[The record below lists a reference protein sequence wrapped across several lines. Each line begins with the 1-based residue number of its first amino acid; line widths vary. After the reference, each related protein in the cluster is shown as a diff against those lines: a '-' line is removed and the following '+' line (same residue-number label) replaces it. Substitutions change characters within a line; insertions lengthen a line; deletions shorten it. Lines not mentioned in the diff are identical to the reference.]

1 MNKTNTKE
9 KKKRGRKPKNNV
21 IVNDNPVF
29 ETHNNEYIIKLN
41 SVNIH
46 NNQNID
52 NIGENDYCHQNS
64 IITNNIS
71 ELCWNCCEK
80 LNSNNIYGIPII
92 YKNKI
97 FYTYGDF
104 CSFECGL
111 RYIKDNFDSNKFLEI
126 SSYTNLYKKEILNN
140 DDIINIAP
148 HRLLLK
154 KFGGNLSIDEYRSN
168 NIKYGNNILN
178 IPIGTQL
185 YHTFEENKEILDS
198 NNDNSDLR
206 LYRTKTK
213 TNSDIKSILNL

>member
-29 ETHNNEYIIKLN
+29 ETHNNDYIIKLN

-52 NIGENDYCHQNS
+52 NIRENDYCHQNS

-80 LNSNNIYGIPII
+80 LNCNNIYGIPII

-140 DDIINIAP
+140 DDVINIAP

-206 LYRTKTK
+206 LYRTKNK